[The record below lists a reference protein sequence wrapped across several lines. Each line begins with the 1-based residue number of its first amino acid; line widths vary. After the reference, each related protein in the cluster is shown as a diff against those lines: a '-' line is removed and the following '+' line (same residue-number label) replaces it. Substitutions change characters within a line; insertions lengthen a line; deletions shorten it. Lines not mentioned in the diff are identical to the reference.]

1 MGEVIAVGVSGS
13 NIVAMEGET
22 EEVMSEPY
30 SFKVELVDT
39 VDREVLGFAASDSTI
54 AKVIDLSCMGIT
66 HISAIVNSDMIDDK
80 VHRFPKSSHCMLI
93 ILDQSYLPEKLLPI
107 GELYKY
113 FVQV

>member
-1 MGEVIAVGVSGS
+1 MGEVIAVGVSGP

-30 SFKVELVDT
+30 SVKVELVDT
-39 VDREVLGFAASDSTI
+39 VDREVLHFATGDSTI
-54 AKVIDLSCMGIT
+54 AKVIDISCIGIT
-66 HISAIVNSDMIDDK
+66 NISAIVNLDMMDDK
-80 VHRFPKSSHCMLI
+80 VHRFPESSHCMLI
-93 ILDQSYLPEKLLPI
+93 TLGQSYLPEKLLPI